1 MSKVIGIDLGTT
13 NSCMAVYEGGEAKVI
28 PNKEGKNTTPSIV
41 AFTDKGEVLV
51 GDPAKRQA
59 ITNPEKTIYS
69 VKRIMGLMMDEEN
82 AKEAQSKVG
91 YKIVDRNGA
100 AAVEIGDKV
109 YTPQEISA
117 KILGKL
123 KTDAEEYLGAPVT
136 DAVITVPAYFND
148 AQRKATQEAGTIAG
162 LNVLRIINEP
172 TAASL
177 AYGLDKKGEEKV
189 LVYDL
194 GGGTFDVTAL
204 EIGDGTFE
212 VLSTDGNAFL
222 GGDDFD
228 NAIIDWLAKEFESEN
243 GFDVKNDKMALQR
256 LKDAAENAKKELS
269 SAESTE
275 INLPFISM
283 GSAGPVHLVKSLTRA
298 KFESMTED
306 LITETLEHIKVALK
320 DAGLDKDEIEEIIMV
335 GGSTRLPK
343 ANEVV
348 REFFGK
354 DLNKGVNPDEVVA
367 AGAAVQAGVLR
378 GDVKD
383 VLLLDVTPLSLG
395 IETLDHIKVALKDA
409 GLDKGEIEEVI
420 MVGGSTRLP
429 KANEVVREFFGKD
442 LNKGVNPDEVV
453 AAGAAVQAGVLRGDV
468 KDVLLL
474 DVTPL
479 SLGIETLGGVL
490 TKLIEKGTTI
500 PVKKSQTFST
510 ADDNQPAVSI
520 HVGQGEREF
529 AKDNK
534 SLGMF
539 ELSDIPAAPRGV
551 PQIEVTFDI
560 DANGV
565 LNVSAK
571 DKGTGKE
578 NKITISGSSGLSD
591 EEIEKMVNEAEA
603 NKEADA
609 KKKEVIEVRNQA
621 DALLHSTRK
630 TLEENEDAVNEE
642 EKAKIVDAAAALE
655 EVLKDE
661 NAEKEQIEEK
671 VKALTEVSHKL
682 AEAMYKKEGGDAAQA
697 GANPADAKKK
707 KEDEDII
714 DAEVE

>member
-1 MSKVIGIDLGTT
+1 MGKVIGIDLGTT
-13 NSCMAVYEGGEAKVI
+13 NSCMAVYENGEAKI
-28 PNKEGKNTTPSIV
+28 ISNKEGKNTTPSIV

-69 VKRIMGLMMDEEN
+69 IKRIMGLMMDEEN
-82 AKEAQSKVG
+82 AKEAQEKVG
-91 YKIVDRNGA
+91 YKIVNRSGA
-100 AAVEIGDKV
+100 AAVEIGGKV

-123 KTDAEEYLGAPVT
+123 KADAEEYLGQAVT

-194 GGGTFDVTAL
+194 GGGTFDVTVL

-228 NAIIDWLAKEFESEN
+228 NRIIDWLAKEFKDEN
-243 GFDVKNDKMALQR
+243 GFDIKTDKMALQR

-283 GSAGPVHLVKSLTRA
+283 GNAGPVHLVKSLTRA

-306 LITETLEHIKVALK
+306 LIKETLDHIKTALK
-320 DAGLDKDEIEEIIMV
+320 DAGLEKGEIQEIIMV

-343 ANEVV
+343 ANSVV
-348 REFFGK
+348 KEFFGK

-367 AGAAVQAGVLR
+367 AGAAVQAGVL
-378 GDVKD
+378 K
-383 VLLLDVTPLSLG
+383 
-395 IETLDHIKVALKDA
+395 
-409 GLDKGEIEEVI
+409 
-420 MVGGSTRLP
+420 
-429 KANEVVREFFGKD
+429 
-442 LNKGVNPDEVV
+442 
-453 AAGAAVQAGVLRGDV
+453 GDV

-479 SLGIETLGGVL
+479 SLGIETLGGVM

-500 PVKKSQTFST
+500 PVKKSQVFST

-529 AKDNK
+529 ARDNK

-591 EEIEKMVNEAEA
+591 EEIEKMVQEAEA
-603 NKEADA
+603 NKETDA
-609 KKKEVIEVRNQA
+609 KKKEVIEIRNQA

-630 TLEENEDAVNEE
+630 TLEENGDAVSEE
-642 EKAKIVDAAAALE
+642 ESKKIVDAAAALE
-655 EVLKDE
+655 EILKDE
-661 NAEKEQIEEK
+661 NATKEQIEEK

-682 AEAMYKKEGGDAAQA
+682 AEAMYKKEGDQA
-697 GANPADAKKK
+697 GAKPDAKAKK
-707 KEDEDII
+707 DDDDVI

>member
-13 NSCMAVYEGGEAKVI
+13 NSCVAVYENGEAKII

-69 VKRIMGLMMDEEN
+69 IKRIMGLMMDEPN
-82 AKEAQSKVG
+82 AKAAQGKVG

-100 AAVEIGDKV
+100 AAVDIAGKI

-117 KILGKL
+117 KILSKL
-123 KTDAEEYLGAPVT
+123 KADAEEFLGQTVT

-194 GGGTFDVTAL
+194 GGGTFDVTVL

-228 NAIIDWLAKEFESEN
+228 NAIIDWLAKEFKDEN

-283 GSAGPVHLVKSLTRA
+283 GNAGPVHLVKSLTRA
-298 KFESMTED
+298 KFEAMTEHY
-306 LITETLEHIKVALK
+306 INETLEHIKTALK
-320 DAGLDKDEIEEIIMV
+320 DAGLDKSEIQEVIMV

-343 ANEVV
+343 ANQVV
-348 REFFGK
+348 RDFFGK

-367 AGAAVQAGVLR
+367 AGAAVQAGVL
-378 GDVKD
+378 K
-383 VLLLDVTPLSLG
+383 
-395 IETLDHIKVALKDA
+395 
-409 GLDKGEIEEVI
+409 
-420 MVGGSTRLP
+420 
-429 KANEVVREFFGKD
+429 
-442 LNKGVNPDEVV
+442 
-453 AAGAAVQAGVLRGDV
+453 GDV

-479 SLGIETLGGVL
+479 SLGIETLGGVM

-500 PVKKSQTFST
+500 PVKKSQVFST

-520 HVGQGEREF
+520 HVCQGEREF

-539 ELSDIPAAPRGV
+539 ELSDIVPAPRGV

-591 EEIEKMVNEAEA
+591 AEIEKMVQEAEA

-609 KKKEVIEVRNQA
+609 KKKAVIEVRNQA
-621 DALLHSTRK
+621 DGLLHSTK
-630 TLEENEDAVNEE
+630 KALEENENAISED
-642 EKAKIVDAAAALE
+642 EKKAIIDAAADLE
-655 EVLKDE
+655 ETLKNE
-661 NAEKEQIEEK
+661 NATKEDIEGK
-671 VKALTEVSHKL
+671 LKTLTEKSHKL
-682 AEAMYKKEGGDAAQA
+682 AEAMYKKEGGEA
-697 GANPADAKKK
+697 GAQPNQKAKK
-707 KEDEDII
+707 DDDDVI